1 MKKIRKRVVRF
12 LLYSVP
18 IGLLVTA
25 VSALTQWWWALDL
38 LTHFRVQYILF
49 GLLILPVYFWLKQYY
64 LALIITMVIAIHAA
78 SLWPYL
84 HAPQAHADI
93 TVDDGLTI
101 MFANTYYKSDD
112 YGLLTDSIQK
122 ADPDI
127 IALAEVQPKIY
138 EYLSEYFKVEYSYQ
152 YYAEGKGA
160 YDMALFS
167 KIKPDDQQSIYF
179 TPDNPSLYAEII
191 VDGQQLHILSIHPH
205 SPISAEYSKL
215 RNIDLQQAFH
225 YVDKLNGAVVL
236 VGDFNTTQFSPFL
249 QQLVEQSRLKDTQLE
264 FGLQPS
270 WHAGVPKLLRI
281 PIDHAMVTPEVN
293 VISRRLGEPTGSDHL
308 PVVIKI
314 DLSN

>member
-1 MKKIRKRVVRF
+1 MKKLRKRMNRIV
-12 LLYSVP
+12 LYLAP
-18 IGLLVTA
+18 IGLLITA
-25 VSALTQWWWALDL
+25 ISALTQWWWALDL

-49 GLLILPVYFWLKQYY
+49 GLGVLPIYFWLKKYY
-64 LALIITMVIAIHAA
+64 LALVIVLVIAIHTV

-84 HAPQAHADI
+84 HAPLAHANLSANDS
-93 TVDDGLTI
+93 LTI
-101 MFANTYYKSDD
+101 MFANTYYKSSD
-112 YGLLTDSIQK
+112 YELLTASIQNEN
-122 ADPDI
+122 PTI
-127 IALAEVQPKIY
+127 IALAEVQPNLYK
-138 EYLSEYFKVEYSYQ
+138 YLSEYYKTDYPHQ

-167 KIKPDDQQSIYF
+167 KVKPEKQSSIYF
-179 TPDNPSLYAEII
+179 TPDNPSLYAEI
-191 VDGQQLHILSIHPH
+191 VVNGERLHLLSIHPH

-215 RNIDLQQAFH
+215 RNIDLQQAFY
-225 YVDKLNGAVVL
+225 YVDQLRGAVVL

-293 VISRRLGEPTGSDHL
+293 VVSRNLGEPTGSDHL
-308 PVVIKI
+308 PVVVKI